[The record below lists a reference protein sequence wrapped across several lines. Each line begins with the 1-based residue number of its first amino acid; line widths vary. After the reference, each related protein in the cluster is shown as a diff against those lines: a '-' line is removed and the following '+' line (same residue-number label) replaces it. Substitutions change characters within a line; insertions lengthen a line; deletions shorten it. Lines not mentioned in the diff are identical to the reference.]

1 MISRD
6 KKAELPKY
14 EKTNGVDYRTD
25 FKPRKPSP
33 LSRPS
38 LQVPQITKLRLAAVF
53 VAVTLIVFL
62 FGSHH
67 EVSYSDVLQSVQG
80 YKQYVS
86 DSIKQGSISSQSP
99 AEAHRKPLGE
109 VSFVDLKE
117 TAGSWKTNSP
127 LNQRVLVC
135 MPLRN
140 VEKVVPVM
148 ASHLRNLTYDH
159 NLIDLAFLISDTDDN
174 TVSLLEDEINAIQS
188 SADPKMPFHKIT
200 LLFRDFGSAVGT
212 DFSDRHG
219 VAVQGVRRKLMGKAR
234 NWLLSS
240 LLEPTHSWVYWRDAD
255 IETAPPTII
264 EDLMKHDVDV
274 IVPNV
279 WRPLPDWLGSEQ
291 PYDLNSWQESQPA
304 LDLAATLDE
313 DEVIVE
319 GYAEYPTY
327 RPHLA
332 YVRSADGNPDEQV
345 DLDGIGGV
353 SILARSRVF
362 LSGAHFTGF
371 TFENH
376 AETEAFGKMCKK
388 MGFTVR
394 GLPHY
399 TVWHMYE
406 PSDDDLKEM
415 MRREKEE
422 KEKEKQEKG
431 TTENKDLE
439 VNEAPEVK
447 ELDA

>member
-6 KKAELPKY
+6 KKGELPKY
-14 EKTNGVDYRTD
+14 EQTDGANHSSD
-25 FKPRKPSP
+25 FKPRKPSA
-33 LSRPS
+33 LTRPHFN
-38 LQVPQITKLRLAAVF
+38 VPQITKLRAAALF
-53 VAVTLIVFL
+53 VAVTLIVFI

-86 DSIKQGSISSQSP
+86 ESIKQGSINSLSP
-99 AEAHRKPLGE
+99 VESHRQPLGE
-109 VSFVDLKE
+109 VSFHDLRD
-117 TAGSWKTNSP
+117 TAGDWSKNSP
-127 LNQRVLVC
+127 RNQRVLVC

-140 VEKVVPVM
+140 VEKVVPTMV
-148 ASHLRNLTYDH
+148 SHLRNLTYDH
-159 NLIDLAFLISDTDDN
+159 SLLDLAFLISDTDDN
-174 TVSLLEDEINAIQS
+174 TVRVLEDEINAIQS
-188 SADPKMPFHKIT
+188 SSDPKLPFGKVT
-200 LLFRDFGSAVGT
+200 LLFRDFGSAVGSG
-212 DFSDRHG
+212 FSDRHG
-219 VAVQGVRRKLMGKAR
+219 VAVQGVRRKLMGRAR

-240 LLEPTHSWVYWRDAD
+240 LLQPDHSWVYWRDAD
-255 IETAPPTII
+255 IESSPPTII
-264 EDLMKHDVDV
+264 EDLMKHNVDV

-332 YVRSADGNPDEQV
+332 YVRKADGNPDEQV

-362 LSGAHFTGF
+362 LSGAHFAGF

-406 PSDDDLKEM
+406 PSEDDIKEM

-422 KEKEKQEKG
+422 KEKGREKG
-431 TTENKDLE
+431 EEGHKDLE
-439 VNEAPEVK
+439 VNKAPDVK
-447 ELDA
+447 ELDG